1 MFEWQLMN
9 NELWTRAVTLRAS
22 CILIIEWTVNYLI
35 ICISLLKSEKPSAR
49 RGGWPWQGEGGD
61 GSYWGC
67 LGNLQLMDWG
77 KSSKLHQMRYVQT
90 WPTSCHEHS
99 AGVASAH
106 RSRVPR
112 RWMPGCC
119 SGVWD
124 VVICRDLWAHGFSVH
139 VAQAWLHCEF
149 VTVSLLGF
157 DSSFSV
163 NLCT

>member
-49 RGGWPWQGEGGD
+49 RGGWPWQGEAGMGAT
-61 GSYWGC
+61 GAALGICNWWTGERAVSFIRWGTC
-67 LGNLQLMDWG
+67 KPGP
-77 KSSKLHQMRYVQT
+77 LHVMSTVQE
-90 WPTSCHEHS
+90 WHQHP
-99 AGVASAH
+99 G
-106 RSRVPR
+106 SRVPR

-124 VVICRDLWAHGFSVH
+124 VVSCRDLWAHGFSMH

>member
-1 MFEWQLMN
+1 MN
-9 NELWTRAVTLRAS
+9 TS
-22 CILIIEWTVNYLI
+22 CDIKGILHFNYRVDCKLSNYLHFP
-35 ICISLLKSEKPSAR
+35 LKEREAFCTQR
-49 RGGWPWQGEGGD
+49 WLTLAGWGGD

-77 KSSKLHQMRYVQT
+77 KSSKLHQMRYVRT

-112 RWMPGCC
+112 RWMPGCW

>member
-1 MFEWQLMN
+1 
-9 NELWTRAVTLRAS
+9 
-22 CILIIEWTVNYLI
+22 
-35 ICISLLKSEKPSAR
+35 
-49 RGGWPWQGEGGD
+49 
-61 GSYWGC
+61 
-67 LGNLQLMDWG
+67 MDWG

-112 RWMPGCC
+112 RWMPGCW

-157 DSSFSV
+157 DSNFSV